1 MLALIPFHLHPP
13 DHITPRLQEQQHQQ
27 QQPQQQQQSSMNL
40 ARTTI
45 IVVSYWQE
53 LDIVIVKESLSPV
66 FYKCVQSLVEHAVL
80 DDLFFLNDFE
90 VKT

>member
-66 FYKCVQSLVEHAVL
+66 FYKCVQSLVEHVML
-80 DDLFFLNDFE
+80 DEFFS
-90 VKT
+90 K